1 MHPRRAALLPAT
13 FRQSRGH
20 AGLHDRAQ
28 EAAERNLQGGIPM
41 SNIRLRFVTCR
52 DPISE
57 GIRLR
62 ENFWASHVEAV
73 TPLGAGPQ
81 KYLGAHC
88 DGGVQARDVGY
99 DAKVLQQ
106 ELFVDLP
113 ETA

>member
-1 MHPRRAALLPAT
+1 
-13 FRQSRGH
+13 
-20 AGLHDRAQ
+20 
-28 EAAERNLQGGIPM
+28 M

-113 ETA
+113 NVSFILPFTSCSFPFTRFLVLAFMASLLYIFLNVS